1 VKMHIPYIFM
11 MPAARA
17 AAARL
22 LLDCVANPQRRIEV
36 ADLEPDPPQP
46 PSPEADLPQDLSPGP
61 GSLRWW
67 YGPHSSLPAPAHCF
81 FSLYCPV
88 DLIGEEPQSGFM
100 DHLSV
105 YTLGFI
111 GFWCVGALASAVALY
126 LVRTPPGAPPTEPN
140 IG

>member
-1 VKMHIPYIFM
+1 
-11 MPAARA
+11 
-17 AAARL
+17 L
-22 LLDCVANPQRRIEV
+22 NPTP
-36 ADLEPDPPQP
+36 LSP
-46 PSPEADLPQDLSPGP
+46 PSPEADLPQDLSPRARVIAVVVWASFLASCAGT
-61 GSLRWW
+61 L
-67 YGPHSSLPAPAHCF
+67 F
-81 FSLYCPV
+81 FFAFIAPV